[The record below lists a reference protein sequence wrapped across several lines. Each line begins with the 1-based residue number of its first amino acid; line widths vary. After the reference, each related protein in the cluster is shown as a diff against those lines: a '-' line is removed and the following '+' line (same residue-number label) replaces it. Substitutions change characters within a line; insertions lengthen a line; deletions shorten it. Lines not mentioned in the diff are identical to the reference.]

1 MDNVLWYDKV
11 GDVRNIHPDRRG
23 AACLY
28 KNLFRL
34 CMHSGNLCTFA
45 LSKLLIMDTYF
56 NTNEE
61 INFTDFQLAEASQRF
76 MVRVYGWMCFALA
89 LTGFVSLFMVKSDMM
104 SSLVTAHAGVFV
116 FLLIAEV
123 VLVLVL
129 SAAIEKLSPVV
140 CTLIFIA
147 YSILNGITLAPLFL
161 IYTESS
167 IASTFFICSGTFAAM
182 SLYGYYTKSDLTKW
196 GKILTMLLIGLIVAT
211 LVNLFV
217 HNEWIY
223 WITTYAGVFIF
234 VGLIAYDTQKLKEMS
249 SLVVEE
255 TEESR
260 KVYIM
265 GALTLYLDFINLFI
279 YLLRIFGK
287 RN

>member
-1 MDNVLWYDKV
+1 
-11 GDVRNIHPDRRG
+11 
-23 AACLY
+23 
-28 KNLFRL
+28 
-34 CMHSGNLCTFA
+34 
-45 LSKLLIMDTYF
+45 MDTYF
-56 NTNEE
+56 NTEE
-61 INFTDFQLAEASQRF
+61 RPVNVTDFELAEANQRF
-76 MVRVYGWMCFALA
+76 MVKVYGWMCFALA
-89 LTGFVSLFMVKSDMM
+89 ITGFMSLFVVHFEPLMNFF
-104 SSLVTAHAGVFV
+104 VTHTGVFI

-123 VLVLVL
+123 LLVVIL
-129 SAAIEKLSPVV
+129 SARVEKMSLFT
-140 CTLIFIA
+140 CTLLFLA

-161 IYTESS
+161 VYTASS

-182 SLYGYYTKSDLTKW
+182 SLFGYFTKQDLTKW
-196 GKILTMLLIGLIVAT
+196 GNILIMALVGLIIAT

-217 HNEWIY
+217 HNTWIY

-234 VGLIAYDTQKLKEMS
+234 IGLVAYDTQKLKDMS
-249 SLVVEE
+249 ALALEE

-260 KVYIM
+260 KMTIM

>member
-1 MDNVLWYDKV
+1 
-11 GDVRNIHPDRRG
+11 
-23 AACLY
+23 
-28 KNLFRL
+28 
-34 CMHSGNLCTFA
+34 
-45 LSKLLIMDTYF
+45 MDTYF
-56 NTNEE
+56 NTEE
-61 INFTDFQLAEASQRF
+61 RPVNFTDFELAEANQRF
-76 MVRVYGWMCFALA
+76 MVKVYGWMCFALA
-89 LTGFVSLFMVKSDMM
+89 ITGFMSLFVVHFEPLMNFF
-104 SSLVTAHAGVFV
+104 VTHTGVFI

-123 VLVLVL
+123 LLVVML
-129 SAAIEKLSPVV
+129 SARVEKMSLFT
-140 CTLIFIA
+140 CTLLFLA

-161 IYTESS
+161 VYTASS

-182 SLYGYYTKSDLTKW
+182 SLFGYFTKQDLTKW
-196 GKILTMLLIGLIVAT
+196 GNILIMALVGLIIAT

-217 HNEWIY
+217 HNTWIY

-234 VGLIAYDTQKLKEMS
+234 IGLVAYDTQKLKDMS
-249 SLVVEE
+249 AFALEE

-260 KVYIM
+260 KMTIM